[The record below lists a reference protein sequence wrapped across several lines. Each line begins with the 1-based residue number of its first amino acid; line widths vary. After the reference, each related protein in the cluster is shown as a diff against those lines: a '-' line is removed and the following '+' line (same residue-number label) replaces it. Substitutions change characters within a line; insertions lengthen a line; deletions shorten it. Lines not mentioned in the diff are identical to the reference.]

1 MEPLP
6 DDSSNELAEKP
17 VSDIP
22 TTRMLSWARNSAIY
36 RLSKRMHTE
45 KQLRQAIT
53 RKAREKFEDIGD
65 RQVEALAAFAVKFGY
80 DNSALDDQAYAEVAT
95 RSAQRSGRSK
105 RAISQRLVIKGID
118 RETASEAV
126 ADVND
131 LRAAVVLA
139 RKRAFGPFR
148 RVELDQKR
156 KAKELASFA
165 RAGFSSEIGRQVFE
179 MHRDDAEVVLSEDV
193 V

>member
-1 MEPLP
+1 
-6 DDSSNELAEKP
+6 
-17 VSDIP
+17 
-22 TTRMLSWARNSAIY
+22 
-36 RLSKRMHTE
+36 
-45 KQLRQAIT
+45 
-53 RKAREKFEDIGD
+53 
-65 RQVEALAAFAVKFGY
+65 VKFGY